1 MKGFRL
7 FTIGFFLGTIL
18 LSGCNNTA
26 KPDEDQQEA
35 NPVINEKSNKTA
47 DETQSNQGTETIKN
61 GVDEVLQSINALEQE
76 VSVGE
81 GSAKIQEIGKEISS
95 NWDSIEKQVEE
106 AYPDWYERIE
116 KNLYPL
122 IGESGNPEKDI
133 KKINKLS
140 KATKEDLQLFL
151 EEVK

>member
-1 MKGFRL
+1 MKDFRL
-7 FTIGFFLGTIL
+7 FTSGLILGTIL

-61 GVDEVLQSINALEQE
+61 GVDEVLQSINELEQE

-81 GSAKIQEIGKEISS
+81 DSAKIQEIGKEISS

>member
-26 KPDEDQQEA
+26 NPDEDQQEA
-35 NPVINEKSNKTA
+35 NPVMNEKSNKTA
-47 DETQSNQGTETIKN
+47 DETQSNKGTEAIKN

-76 VSVGE
+76 VSAGE
-81 GSAKIQEIGKEISS
+81 DSAKIQEIGKEISS

-140 KATKEDLQLFL
+140 KATKEELQLFL

>member
-7 FTIGFFLGTIL
+7 FTSGLILGTIF

-61 GVDEVLQSINALEQE
+61 GVDEVLQSINVLEQE
-76 VSVGE
+76 VSVGG

-140 KATKEDLQLFL
+140 KATREDLQLFL